1 MWSLMSAKPTN
12 RVWQIINLCWLNL
25 NKLKLNMW
33 KITCQAMILPKS
45 RRRKMSNKRST
56 LRNLLKERMRLFII
70 MKIVKILKL
79 LNLNLHRRWQSQSNL
94 KTLKVNLQR
103 SYPLRMRGPSIMI
116 MSSAPL
122 LMKMRRRIWWWA
134 NPKTITILRR
144 TSMREKMMSNKISGR
159 VKSQQQRMILKKALK
174 RKAVPYP
181 HTGLSFR
188 PQSLIPPWSL
198 NTERDFS
205 KPWSFSIF
213 KR

>member
-1 MWSLMSAKPTN
+1 M
-12 RVWQIINLCWLNL
+12 R
-25 NKLKLNMW
+25 

-45 RRRKMSNKRST
+45 CRRKMSNQRSN

-70 MKIVKILKL
+70 MKILKL
-79 LNLNLHRRWQSQSNL
+79 LNLNLQRRWPSQSNL

-103 SYPLRMRGPSIMI
+103 SYLLRMREPSIMI

-122 LMKMRRRIWWWA
+122 LMKMRSSSSRRIWCWA
-134 NPKTITILRR
+134 NPKTTTILRR

-159 VKSQQQRMILKKALK
+159 VESQQQTMILKKALK

-181 HTGLSFR
+181 HTGLSFS